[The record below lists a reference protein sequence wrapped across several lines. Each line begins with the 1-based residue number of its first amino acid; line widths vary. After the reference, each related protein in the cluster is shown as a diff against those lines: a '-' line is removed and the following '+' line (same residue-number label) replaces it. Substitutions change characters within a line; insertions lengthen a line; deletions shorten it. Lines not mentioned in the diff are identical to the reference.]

1 LTEHIG
7 RASDPA
13 LLQVIETE
21 PLVAVLVEYM
31 DGRGRLEQRANP
43 LFDDL
48 RDFASKKGLLTIGR
62 RRFPGGSQVL
72 SRKLAVLKDV
82 LALLGIAVDIR
93 RSNGSIIT
101 LTRRSDGSDGQP
113 SAEPSA
119 PNPLPEEDLPPKDD
133 KQERINRL
141 RSKLDR

>member
-1 LTEHIG
+1 RHEG
-7 RASDPA
+7 RAEA
-13 LLQVIETE
+13 LWRELQ
-21 PLVAVLVEYM
+21 
-31 DGRGRLEQRANP
+31 
-43 LFDDL
+43 
-48 RDFASKKGLLTIGR
+48 DFARKRRLLTIGR
-62 RRFPGGSQVL
+62 RRFPAGANVL
-72 SRKLAVLKDV
+72 SRRLALFKDV
-82 LALLGIAVDIR
+82 FAQLGITVDIR
-93 RSNGSIIT
+93 RSNGCIIT